1 MKSYK
6 VSKHNLYGLLFISLS
21 LTMFASCRLTMD
33 LGYTP
38 NNNGVGIPPAASSEA
53 DGGDS
58 SDIDNIDGSVTSTED
73 LHTTG
78 NPPEVDIETYRLEVE
93 GLVDSPLSLTYE
105 DILAYP
111 TVTEVVLLVCP
122 GAFNDNAEW
131 TGVPVWRLLEE
142 AGIKS
147 EVTEV
152 VFRAIEAPSSTP
164 YSAGSESYSSTI
176 PIGEVAANDSIFL
189 AYTVNG
195 EILPLEHGYPL
206 RLVAKDRYGYD
217 WVKWVERVVVK

>member
-1 MKSYK
+1 MVPKRK
-6 VSKHNLYGLLFISLS
+6 LYNLLFISLS
-21 LTMFASCRLTMD
+21 VMMFASCRLAMD
-33 LGYTP
+33 LDKSP
-38 NNNGVGIPPAASSEA
+38 NDNRAAVPPAASLEA
-53 DGGDS
+53 DGGDKTEMRNVDS
-58 SDIDNIDGSVTSTED
+58 SITSTED

-111 TVTEVVLLVCP
+111 TVTEVVLLICP

-147 EVTEV
+147 EATGV

-164 YSAGSESYSSTI
+164 YSAGSGSYSSTI
-176 PIGEVAANDSIFL
+176 PIEEVTANNSIFL
-189 AYTVNG
+189 AHTVNG
-195 EILPLEHGYPL
+195 EMLPLEHGYPL
-206 RLVAKDRYGYD
+206 RLVAKDRFGYD
-217 WVKWVERVVVK
+217 WVKWVERVVVE